1 MPSRPI
7 DALTP
12 DLVKKGEARGLSP
25 DSIVLSPPTTAHSGT
40 PVAPLNATAMPKVPP
55 PPDIAVSHLASDTPA
70 LTPVPPADVARR
82 FISFRVPV
90 ELDEDLRAMIFQT
103 RRSKQDLLIEFVSEG
118 VKKWKRDLA
127 KSR

>member
-1 MPSRPI
+1 MPPRPI

-25 DSIVLSPPTTAHSGT
+25 DSIVSVPPTTAHPET

-55 PPDIAVSHLASDTPA
+55 PDIAVSHLAPDAPT
-70 LTPVPPADVARR
+70 LTPVPPADVPRR

-90 ELDEDLRAMIFQT
+90 ELDEDLRGMIFQT

-127 KSR
+127 KNR